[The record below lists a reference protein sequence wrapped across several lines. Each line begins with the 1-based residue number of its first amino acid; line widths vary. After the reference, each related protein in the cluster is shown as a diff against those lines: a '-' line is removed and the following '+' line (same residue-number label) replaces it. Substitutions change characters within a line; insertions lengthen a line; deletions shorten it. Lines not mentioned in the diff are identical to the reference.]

1 MNYTKYLQT
10 GGELGMPTSKYN
22 LTNKDVDSLI
32 GKILNGDKEAAAI
45 FVDSAVND
53 PENAWVREAIN
64 GAMMA
69 AEQGDQSAQQFLGV
83 ITPMLAEKG
92 INLKQSP
99 QLEKAGGNI
108 PSGKAKQNGKYG
120 CPCMLK
126 KVGGKIIEVNSCDDS
141 IAKAKNG
148 MKLPK
153 FKEPAGK
160 LTFWQRYA
168 QTKPMSIQEFAR
180 TYLSDQAIGN
190 AIKKGWNAADKY
202 LNENVFAGSF
212 WQNGPSKPV
221 QQVTP
226 NERAS
231 MNGAGNQPLTQEEAD
246 QVIAQRREGSTKIQ
260 PTAIEIESPLN
271 NESAVAPE
279 PQTETKKEAPAVDNQ
294 LALKNWYNRYTT
306 EQQRNIQLALQRAG
320 YDIGKYGADGKIGN
334 DTIKAIRKFQQDNK
348 LLVDGKVGRDTL
360 GKLWDIA
367 YKGKSYAT
375 GAITPSAVNLDAPRQ
390 DIYNPATATAP
401 YAQVNPIVA
410 ANKQGG
416 IISYAQY
423 LRK

>member
-64 GAMMA
+64 GALMA

-92 INLKQSP
+92 INLQQPP
-99 QLEKAGGNI
+99 QMKKAGGNI

-153 FKEPAGK
+153 FKEPAGE
-160 LTFWQRYA
+160 LTFWQRYT

-190 AIKKGWNAADKY
+190 AIKRGWNAADKY

-231 MNGAGNQPLTQEEAD
+231 MNGAGNQPLTQEEVD
-246 QVIAQRREGSTKIQ
+246 QIIAQRREGSAKIQ
-260 PTAIEIESPLN
+260 PTNIKIENPLN
-271 NESAVAPE
+271 NEPTVTPE
-279 PQTETKKEAPAVDNQ
+279 IKTETKKEAPAVDNQ
-294 LALKNWYNRYTT
+294 LALKNWYNRYTP

-334 DTIKAIRKFQQDNK
+334 DTLKAIRKFQQDNK

-375 GAITPSAVNLDAPRQ
+375 GAITPSTVNLDAARK
-390 DIYNPATATAP
+390 DIYNPATTTAP
-401 YAQVNPIVA
+401 YAQINPIVA

-423 LRK
+423 LKK

>member
-260 PTAIEIESPLN
+260 PTAIEIKIPLN